1 MAKPVVLF
9 DKVGV
14 VLLGD
19 GRAFLQPLNHPD
31 SANVS
36 NTKPVITSKVIRVL
50 KEDDKIIELE
60 TENTIYKQELD
71 LATGQ

>member
-1 MAKPVVLF
+1 MQKPVVLF

-31 SANVS
+31 LENVS

-50 KEDDKIIELE
+50 KDDGRIIELE
-60 TENTIYKQELD
+60 TENTIYKQEE
-71 LATGQ
+71 